1 MRILALDPATN
12 MGVADGL
19 AGGVPKLSVV
29 RLRLKP
35 EDEAEDLFGRA
46 GEWLWRRI
54 VLGKP
59 DVLAIEQPIPP
70 MKMKGVTSY
79 QMTKISHGLY
89 GALIGIAKAA
99 GAEVMPVHIAT
110 WRKCVLGHGRM
121 PGADAKRAMMEQC
134 RRLGWAAETHDA
146 AEAGGIFVY
155 ASGVVLDKAR
165 AA

>member
-1 MRILALDPATN
+1 MRILAIDPATV
-12 MGVADGL
+12 MGVADGE
-19 AGGVPKLSVV
+19 ADGTPMLSVV

-59 DVLAIEQPIPP
+59 DVLAIEQPVPP
-70 MKMKGVTSY
+70 MKMRGITSY

-99 GAEVMPVHIAT
+99 GAEIIPVHIAS
-110 WRKCVLGHGRM
+110 WRKCVLGKGNM

-134 RRLGWAAETHDA
+134 RRLGWPAETHDA
-146 AEAGGIFVY
+146 AEAAGIHIY
-155 ASGVVLDKAR
+155 ASGLVRNRAR

>member
-19 AGGVPKLSVV
+19 AGGTPALSVV
-29 RLRLKP
+29 RLRHSP

-70 MKMKGVTSY
+70 MKMRGVTSY
-79 QMTKISHGLY
+79 AMTKLSHGLY

-99 GAEVMPVHIAT
+99 GAEIMPVHIAT
-110 WRKCVLGHGRM
+110 WRKCVLGKGNM
-121 PGADAKRAMMEQC
+121 PGVDAKRAMMEQC
-134 RRLGWAAETHDA
+134 RRLGWPAETHDA
-146 AEAGGIFVY
+146 AEAGGIHIY
-155 ASGVVLDKAR
+155 ASGVVLGKAR